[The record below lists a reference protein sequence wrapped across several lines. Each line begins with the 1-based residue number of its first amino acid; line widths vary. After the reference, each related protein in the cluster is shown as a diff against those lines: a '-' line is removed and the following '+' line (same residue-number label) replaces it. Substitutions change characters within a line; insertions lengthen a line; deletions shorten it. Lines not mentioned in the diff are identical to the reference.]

1 MSVVAMISREWTDKL
16 AMFSAWDRDV
26 QRIEGRLKELA
37 EKTVRGEIGDV
48 EVRVMFVDDIFGRSL
63 FESGCERMDSLLRGV
78 FQARYDWLEAT
89 EYDAKEE
96 KEGVEG
102 FQRYEW

>member
-1 MSVVAMISREWTDKL
+1 MINREWADKL
-16 AMFSAWDRDV
+16 TRFSTFDRDP
-26 QRIEGRLKELA
+26 QRIDKRLKALA
-37 EKTVRGEIGDV
+37 EKTVRDEIGDV
-48 EVRVMFVDDIFGRSL
+48 EVRVMFVEDIFGRSL

-96 KEGVEG
+96 KEGVED